1 MRFKE
6 PYILFKKTI
15 QSGKKIYYVS
25 FYDANGKRKQ
35 LSTGQTRKTF
45 AEQIAVK
52 LYYEGVF
59 FPNLPNQILTSGQN
73 AIAQPNTVILSQS
86 NNLPSYPTFSE
97 YTVDWF
103 DYEKCDYI
111 REKLVHGFHYT
122 TYHAYRM
129 KEYLNI
135 RVTPYFGH
143 YKINEIDEL
152 IVEKFIEKLKLEE
165 HLSNSTI
172 NNSLKIL
179 KVILGYAFRKNDIPV
194 DTAKKIKYLKNDS
207 CTRGVF
213 TNEEAEQLFSIS
225 RVSELWKGNMT
236 YFLMNY
242 LAGHT
247 GMRFGE
253 VQALHLSSVYED
265 HILVRHSWDEK
276 FGLKDTKNHKER
288 TVPISRDLYQMLQ
301 NLAKGHTKGEYV
313 FSFRNGERPACRHDM
328 YRLFKYALNGI
339 GISEEQIKERNLSFH
354 SWRHFYNSKLI
365 NSGVPKSI
373 VQSIIGHVNDDS
385 MTEHYTHVSI
395 DEQQIVLGVL

>member
-6 PYILFKKTI
+6 PYILFRKTL

-25 FYDANGKRKQ
+25 FYDANGKRRQ
-35 LSTGQTRKTF
+35 LSTGQRRKSF

-52 LYYEGVF
+52 LYFEGKF
-59 FPNLPNQILTSGQN
+59 YPNLPNQLMSSGQN
-73 AIAQPNTVILSQS
+73 SILQPNLGISS
-86 NNLPSYPTFSE
+86 SHEILPSYPTFSE
-97 YTVDWF
+97 YTLDWF
-103 DYEKCDYI
+103 DYDKCDYI

-122 TYHAYRM
+122 PNHAYRM

-135 RVTPYFGH
+135 RVTPFFGP
-143 YKINEIDEL
+143 YRINEIDEF

-172 NNSLKIL
+172 NNSIKIL

-194 DTAKKIKYLKNDS
+194 DIAKKIKYLKNDS
-207 CTRGVF
+207 CTRGIF
-213 TNEEAEQLFSIS
+213 TNEEAEKLFSIS
-225 RVSELWKGNMT
+225 RIPELWKGNFT

-242 LAGHT
+242 LSGHT

-253 VQALHLSSVYED
+253 VQALHISSVFED

-288 TVPISRDLYQMLQ
+288 TVPISKDLYQMLQ
-301 NLAKGHTKGEYV
+301 NLSKNHTEGEYV
-313 FSFRNGERPACRHDM
+313 FSFKNGKTPACRHDM
-328 YRLFKYALNGI
+328 YRLLKHALNGI
-339 GISEEQIKERNLSFH
+339 GISDAEIKERHLSFH

-365 NSGVPKSI
+365 NSGIPKSI

-385 MTEHYTHVSI
+385 MTERYTHVSI
-395 DEQQIVLGVL
+395 EEQQIVLGLL

>member
-25 FYDANGKRKQ
+25 FYDARGKRRQ
-35 LSTGQTRKTF
+35 LSTGQTRKAF

-52 LYYEGVF
+52 LYFEGKF
-59 FPNLPNQILTSGQN
+59 FPNIPNQLYSGQN
-73 AIAQPNTVILSQS
+73 SITPQNIVIAAQTAIPPT
-86 NNLPSYPTFSE
+86 YPTFSE

-103 DYEKCDYI
+103 DYDKCDYI

-122 TYHAYRM
+122 PNHAYRM

-135 RVTPYFGH
+135 RVIPFFGK
-143 YKINEIDEL
+143 YRINEIDEL

-172 NNSLKIL
+172 NNSIKIL
-179 KVILGYAFRKNDIPV
+179 KVILGYAFRKNDIPMDV
-194 DTAKKIKYLKNDS
+194 AKKIKYLKNDS
-207 CTRGVF
+207 CTRGIF
-213 TNEEAEQLFSIS
+213 TNEEAEELFSLS
-225 RVSELWKGNMT
+225 RLSELWKGNVT

-242 LAGHT
+242 LSGHT

-253 VQALHLSSVYED
+253 VQALHISSVFED

-288 TVPISRDLYQMLQ
+288 TVLISSDLFQMLQ
-301 NLAKGHTKGEYV
+301 NLAKEHTEGEYV
-313 FSFRNGERPACRHDM
+313 FSFKNGKIPACRQDM
-328 YRLFKYALNGI
+328 YRILKHALNGI
-339 GISEEQIKERNLSFH
+339 GISDTEIKERHLSFH

-365 NSGVPKSI
+365 NSGIPKSI

-395 DEQQIVLGVL
+395 EEQQIVLGLL

>member
-6 PYILFKKTI
+6 PYSLFKKTL
-15 QSGKKIYYVS
+15 QSGKKVYYVS
-25 FYDANGKRKQ
+25 FYDANGKRRQ
-35 LSTGQTRKTF
+35 LSTGQTRKAF

-52 LYYEGVF
+52 LYFEGKF
-59 FPNLPNQILTSGQN
+59 FPNIPNQLYSGQN
-73 AIAQPNTVILSQS
+73 SITPQNIVIAAQTAIPPA
-86 NNLPSYPTFSE
+86 YPTFSE

-103 DYEKCDYI
+103 DYDKCDYI

-122 TYHAYRM
+122 PNHAYRM

-135 RVTPYFGH
+135 RVIPFFGK
-143 YKINEIDEL
+143 YRINEIDEL

-172 NNSLKIL
+172 NNSIKIL
-179 KVILGYAFRKNDIPV
+179 KVILGYAFRKNDIPMDV
-194 DTAKKIKYLKNDS
+194 AKKIKYLKNDS
-207 CTRGVF
+207 CTRGIF
-213 TNEEAEQLFSIS
+213 TNEEAEELFSLS
-225 RVSELWKGNMT
+225 RLSELWKGNVT

-242 LAGHT
+242 LSGHT

-253 VQALHLSSVYED
+253 VQALHISSVFED

-288 TVPISRDLYQMLQ
+288 TVPISKDLYL
-301 NLAKGHTKGEYV
+301 
-313 FSFRNGERPACRHDM
+313 R
-328 YRLFKYALNGI
+328 
-339 GISEEQIKERNLSFH
+339 
-354 SWRHFYNSKLI
+354 WRHFYNSKLI
-365 NSGVPKSI
+365 NSGIPKSI

-395 DEQQIVLGVL
+395 EEQQIVLGLL

>member
-6 PYILFKKTI
+6 PYSLFKKTL
-15 QSGKKIYYVS
+15 QSGKKVYYVS
-25 FYDANGKRKQ
+25 FYDANGKRRQ
-35 LSTGQTRKTF
+35 LSTGQRRKSF

-52 LYYEGVF
+52 LYFEGKF
-59 FPNLPNQILTSGQN
+59 FPNIPGQLYSGQN
-73 AIAQPNTVILSQS
+73 SIPQQNIVIAAQTAIPPA
-86 NNLPSYPTFSE
+86 YPTFSE

-103 DYEKCDYI
+103 DYDKCDYI

-122 TYHAYRM
+122 PNHAYRM

-135 RVTPYFGH
+135 RVIPFFG
-143 YKINEIDEL
+143 KFRINEINEL

-172 NNSLKIL
+172 NNSIKIL
-179 KVILGYAFRKNDIPV
+179 KVILGYAFRKNDIPMDV
-194 DTAKKIKYLKNDS
+194 AKKIKYLKNDS
-207 CTRGVF
+207 CTRGIF
-213 TNEEAEQLFSIS
+213 TNEEAEELFSLS
-225 RVSELWKGNMT
+225 RLSELWKGNVT

-242 LAGHT
+242 LSGHT

-253 VQALHLSSVYED
+253 VQALHISSVFED

-288 TVPISRDLYQMLQ
+288 TVPISKDLFQMLQ
-301 NLAKGHTKGEYV
+301 NLAKNHTEGEYV
-313 FSFRNGERPACRHDM
+313 FSFKNGKIPACRQDM
-328 YRLFKYALNGI
+328 YRLLKHALNGI
-339 GISEEQIKERNLSFH
+339 GISEAEIKERHLSFH

-365 NSGVPKSI
+365 NSGIPKSI
-373 VQSIIGHVNDDS
+373 VQSIIGHVNDNA

-395 DEQQIVLGVL
+395 EEQQVVLGVL

>member
-6 PYILFKKTI
+6 PYSLFKKTL
-15 QSGKKIYYVS
+15 QSGKKVYYVS
-25 FYDANGKRKQ
+25 FYDANGKRRQ
-35 LSTGQTRKTF
+35 LSTGQRRKSF

-52 LYYEGVF
+52 LYFEGKF
-59 FPNLPNQILTSGQN
+59 FPNIPGQLYSGQN
-73 AIAQPNTVILSQS
+73 SIPQQNIVIAAQTAIPPA
-86 NNLPSYPTFSE
+86 YPTFSE

-103 DYEKCDYI
+103 DYDKCDYI

-122 TYHAYRM
+122 PNHAYRM

-135 RVTPYFGH
+135 RVIPFFG
-143 YKINEIDEL
+143 KIRINEINEL

-172 NNSLKIL
+172 NNSIKIL
-179 KVILGYAFRKNDIPV
+179 KVILGYAFRKNDIPMDV
-194 DTAKKIKYLKNDS
+194 AKKIKYLKNDS
-207 CTRGVF
+207 CTRGIF
-213 TNEEAEQLFSIS
+213 TNEEAEELFSLS
-225 RVSELWKGNMT
+225 RLSELWKGNVT

-242 LAGHT
+242 LSGHT

-253 VQALHLSSVYED
+253 VQALHISSVFED

-288 TVPISRDLYQMLQ
+288 TVPISKDLFQMLQ
-301 NLAKGHTKGEYV
+301 NLAKNHTEGEYV
-313 FSFRNGERPACRHDM
+313 FSFKNGKIPACRQDM
-328 YRLFKYALNGI
+328 YRLLKHALNGI
-339 GISEEQIKERNLSFH
+339 GISEAEIKERHLSFH

-365 NSGVPKSI
+365 NSGIPKSI
-373 VQSIIGHVNDDS
+373 VQSIIGHVNDNA

-395 DEQQIVLGVL
+395 EEQQVVLGVL